1 MDFWTVM
8 LITLLGGDLDGTQ
21 LALPFTSIEHC
32 EASTDDIA
40 AALGYDLSMICVES
54 DTPSGSIRPKARP

>member
-8 LITLLGGDLDGTQ
+8 LITILGGDLDGTQ

-32 EASTDDIA
+32 EGATTQIA
-40 AALGYDLSMICVES
+40 EALGQDLSMLCAES